1 MFVNYKNRGFIFL
14 EKDYSEHLL
23 EQLEN
28 AQAILANMLT
38 SKYVGPL
45 REEAAGWAEKL
56 RGKDI
61 RRNCHKEIYEQAG
74 Y

>member
-1 MFVNYKNRGFIFL
+1 MFVNYKNRGPIFL

-56 RGKDI
+56 RG
-61 RRNCHKEIYEQAG
+61 
-74 Y
+74 